1 MNPIRYEGEAC
12 MYTTILTRCV
22 EDKFKESVLLRL
34 SCLGFCGLRC
44 CCCFFSSSAF
54 SRCRCLRRSGLIEF
68 FWFIVSLHISD
79 SVTSG
84 IKSSCG
90 PSSHPRPHC
99 LRIVSISSPLDM
111 IGLTARKVIT
121 PMITTVQEMSAS
133 LSRPFAPPP
142 LLRPPP
148 PTSPVC
154 LRFHQCH
161 GDIAK
166 NTLTKPSSP
175 RDAKPFKKCSSH
187 EVSSSSSS
195 KAVPPV
201 GNDVIVSYGSRYR
214 EMIGSA
220 TKPKTKTV
228 VSIIK
233 KVIAI
238 CVRVLVI
245 SRLHRILS
253 KRYWYLHVG
262 HSQKFRRL

>member
-1 MNPIRYEGEAC
+1 
-12 MYTTILTRCV
+12 MYTTILTRCAENEV
-22 EDKFKESVLLRL
+22 TEFVLLGF
-34 SCLGFCGLRC
+34 SGLGFCGLRC
-44 CCCFFSSSAF
+44 CRCFFSSSSF
-54 SRCRCLRRSGLIEF
+54 SRRRCLRRSRFIEL
-68 FWFIVSLHISD
+68 FWFIISLNISD

-84 IKSSCG
+84 VKSSRG

-99 LRIVSISSPLDM
+99 LQIVNICPPLDM
-111 IGLTARKVIT
+111 IRLTARKVIT
-121 PMITTVQEMSAS
+121 PMITTVHEMSAS
-133 LSRPFAPPP
+133 LSRPFAPPA
-142 LLRPPP
+142 LLRPPA

-187 EVSSSSSS
+187 EASSSSSS
-195 KAVPPV
+195 SAVPPV

-253 KRYWYLHVG
+253 NRYWYLHVG
-262 HSQKFRRL
+262 HSQKFRRP